1 MLLIRRE
8 NANKLSRVFSTCQN
22 PQSCW
27 NECQNWEGKFVVN
40 MQFFAVIKLYLL
52 QIFDDGYLHVVQ
64 LMQYV
69 LLRTLHHHHFGT
81 HTRIY

>member
-1 MLLIRRE
+1 MQIKFHE
-8 NANKLSRVFSTCQN
+8 FFSTCQN

-27 NECQNWEGKFVVN
+27 NECQIWEGKFVVN

-69 LLRTLHHHHFGT
+69 LRTLHHHHFGT

>member
-1 MLLIRRE
+1 
-8 NANKLSRVFSTCQN
+8 
-22 PQSCW
+22 
-27 NECQNWEGKFVVN
+27 

-81 HTRIY
+81 HTRIYWRQRSKKLLQKRICDLTPVFDREKSL

>member
-1 MLLIRRE
+1 
-8 NANKLSRVFSTCQN
+8 
-22 PQSCW
+22 
-27 NECQNWEGKFVVN
+27 

-69 LLRTLHHHHFGT
+69 LRTLHHHHFGT